1 MCDET
6 CGAGAPILKICRLER
21 AGKRPAL
28 PQMQTEGAA
37 GRDIAAFLPEG
48 ELTIPAGGRALIP
61 TGLTMAIPR
70 GFGGFL
76 LARSSWGAKYGVALA
91 NGVGLIDSDYRGEV
105 QVALINHS
113 GADFTVRD
121 GDRVAQLVLL
131 PVPAVTLLET
141 ETLDETARGTGGFGS
156 TGRR

>member
-21 AGKRPAL
+21 AGKRPSL
-28 PQMQTEGAA
+28 PRMQTEGAA

-48 ELTIPAGGRALIP
+48 ELTIPA
-61 TGLTMAIPR
+61 